1 MRLTTLGPVRYSIKN
16 ENGKKKRKKKPPSR
30 ASLTDEGLVQ
40 SPDMNMKRSGN
51 VCVKLRKNSDVTAR
65 ELNTQ

>member
-16 ENGKKKRKKKPPSR
+16 EKEKKKPPSR
-30 ASLTDEGLVQ
+30 VSLTDEGLVQ

>member
-16 ENGKKKRKKKPPSR
+16 EKGKKKPPSR
-30 ASLTDEGLVQ
+30 VSLTDEGLVQ